1 MEQINKGRTSD
12 LIPDDKNFNKH
23 TERGLSMLRKSID
36 RFGFGRSILVDKNNR
51 IIGGNGVHE
60 MAGDAETVVVE
71 TTGDKLVVVKR
82 NDIDL
87 DTKEGRELALADNA
101 TAAADLN
108 WDTDQLTACADGLGI
123 DLDDWG
129 CELDKKERDKTGA
142 VKFTEV
148 LGEEHN
154 YVVLFCDNNVDWLQ
168 MQTIFEVG
176 DCRELSTARGREN
189 TISRKKGVA
198 RVIRWA
204 DAYERIKRHENI
216 G

>member
-108 WDTDQLTACADGLGI
+108 WDTDQLTACAVPYLSSVKLNMI
-123 DLDDWG
+123 NLRK
-129 CELDKKERDKTGA
+129 DKKGPTWIIDRTDGEGFHRQIN
-142 VKFTEV
+142 VTE
-148 LGEEHN
+148 E
-154 YVVLFCDNNVDWLQ
+154 
-168 MQTIFEVG
+168 
-176 DCRELSTARGREN
+176 ELSELQKAIQKWQEDTK
-189 TISRKKGVA
+189 I
-198 RVIRWA
+198 
-204 DAYERIKRHENI
+204 
-216 G
+216 